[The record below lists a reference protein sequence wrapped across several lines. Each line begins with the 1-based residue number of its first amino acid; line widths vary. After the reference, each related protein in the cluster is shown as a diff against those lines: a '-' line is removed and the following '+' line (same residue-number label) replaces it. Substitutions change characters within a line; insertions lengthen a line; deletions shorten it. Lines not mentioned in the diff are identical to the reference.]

1 METPVVGRY
10 IEVMKDLEIS
20 NVVLLNITLDSKIMP
35 NDIFTN
41 NNYGV
46 EILKKLDKTTTLKYV
61 KYY

>member
-10 IEVMKDLEIS
+10 KEVMKDLEIS